1 MRPSAI
7 KISEEFVCSRFFGFL
22 FWEGCPLVWIFG
34 FLFIYFLW
42 WHKLMRDD
50 VYGYS
55 SGAVKD
61 IAGGSNLVQ
70 HQISGYKKRQLYAGS
85 YQQLTKNA
93 TNDRR

>member
-1 MRPSAI
+1 
-7 KISEEFVCSRFFGFL
+7 
-22 FWEGCPLVWIFG
+22 
-34 FLFIYFLW
+34 
-42 WHKLMRDD
+42 MRDD

-55 SGAVKD
+55 SGAAKD